1 MTVINNIPNT
11 TYNVE
16 EDLFGGATTTL
27 SCESG
32 YIFDSAP
39 TVTYTDT
46 SGSSQTKTMTLNDK
60 KTVASYDN
68 EEIDVYHDITFNGS
82 VSGGTP
88 EPVKPNN
95 NVAHTTALMEA
106 DKVTLTCDEGYIF
119 DGSPKISFDDDPF
132 ADEVTMTVSQDGKT
146 ATYSQA
152 DLGSQQITITGK
164 TKAAHVDPVVTNNVA
179 NTTVNVSGD
188 TVTLTCADGYIF
200 DGTPKVTLDNDPMA
214 DEMPMTVSGNN
225 KTATLTSQ
233 GIGSQDITITG
244 KTKTEPVAP
253 VVTNNVA
260 HTTVEVS
267 GNTVTLTCDEGYI
280 FDGVPVVKIS
290 DDLFTKPM
298 TVSGDNKTATF
309 TSEGVGSND
318 ITITGNTKTAPV
330 VTNNVAHT
338 TVEVSGNTVTLTCDN
353 GYIFDGVPVVTIGKD
368 LFAETKQMSVTNN
381 GKLAT
386 LTSQGIG
393 SQDITITGNTKTEP
407 IAPVVTNN
415 VAHTTYDVSG
425 DTLTL
430 TCQEGYIFDGAPVV
444 TKGSDNIPMTVSQN
458 GKVATLTSEGVG
470 SNDITITGNTKV
482 EPEPEPT
489 PDPVV
494 TNNIEGASEV
504 HTKDGATALTITL
517 TSNKMMRNVTVSY
530 TNTSGESVSLP
541 VTVVVSSDYGDV
553 DSTATVSLN
562 DVDFN
567 VAVVLSGET
576 KFAIHITYTLSGC
589 HSTSEPHYLFLGEP
603 LSLTLTADEGNEFT
617 DPTKVYYMFE
627 GAFADVKKY
636 LFTVSEDKLTATATV
651 LSNSTDN
658 LHLNILAEAM
668 PKVQPTTKYGF
679 INAYVVTEENLNKF
693 ATSRFIQ
700 YVSGGPDYDQG
711 GGTTVIDRI
720 NYDLGDYVNRVKR
733 YFFKVDEGSTSKL
746 KCGNFIVDTDVKNLL
761 SDRKIINFGDIYIP
775 NYTQSNADY
784 SSDVM
789 MFVPFVGIE
798 KISSEIIGKTVNLT
812 LKVNV
817 LSGDGVYVLT
827 CGGNMVWSKE
837 VAPCTDVIYRTS
849 AQGIKV
855 IGGINFDATFL
866 MGLRP
871 YVLVDRREIVNNG
884 SQSPSSLV
892 SRIGDLT
899 GNVKLTDVVFPD
911 TENMLQYDIDEIVSI
926 LRQGISL

>member
-1 MTVINNIPNT
+1 MAVINNIPHT
-11 TYNVE
+11 TYNVD
-16 EDLFGGATTTL
+16 EDMFSGVDI
-27 SCESG
+27 SVNCDSG
-32 YIFDSAP
+32 YEFTAAP
-39 TVTYTDT
+39 TVTFKNT
-46 SGSSQTKTMTLNDK
+46 SGSSQTKTMSLNSK
-60 KTVASYDN
+60 KNVATYSD
-68 EEIDVYHDITFNGS
+68 EGIDTAQDITFNGS
-82 VSGGTP
+82 VQ
-88 EPVKPNN
+88 EPQPVAPNN
-95 NVAHTTALMEA
+95 NVLHTSVLMEMN
-106 DKVTLTCDEGYIF
+106 KVTLTCETGYIF

-164 TKAAHVDPVVTNNVA
+164 TKAAQVDPVVTNNVA

-214 DEMPMTVSGNN
+214 DEMTMTVSGDN

-233 GIGSQDITITG
+233 GIGSQNITITG
-244 KTKTEPVAP
+244 KTKTAPVAP

-267 GNTVTLTCDEGYI
+267 GNTVTLTCEQGYI
-280 FDGVPVVKIS
+280 FDGTPVVKIG
-290 DDLFTKPM
+290 DDLFAEEKEM
-298 TVSGDNKTATF
+298 TVTNNGTVATL
-309 TSEGVGSND
+309 TSEGISTNPL
-318 ITITGNTKTAPV
+318 TITGNTKTAP
-330 VTNNVAHT
+330 
-338 TVEVSGNTVTLTCDN
+338 L
-353 GYIFDGVPVVTIGKD
+353 
-368 LFAETKQMSVTNN
+368 
-381 GKLAT
+381 
-386 LTSQGIG
+386 
-393 SQDITITGNTKTEP
+393 
-407 IAPVVTNN
+407 APVVTNN

-430 TCQEGYIFDGAPVV
+430 TCQEGYIFDGTPSV
-444 TKGSDNIPMTVSQN
+444 TKGSDNIPMTVS
-458 GKVATLTSEGVG
+458 GDLKTATLTSQGIG

-482 EPEPEPT
+482 EPVT
-489 PDPVV
+489 PDPIV
-494 TNNIEGASEV
+494 TNNIEGASET
-504 HTKDGATALTITL
+504 HTKDGAAALTINL
-517 TSNKMMRNVTVSY
+517 SANKLMRNVTVSY

-541 VTVVVSSDYGDV
+541 VTVEDTSDYGQV
-553 DSTATVSLN
+553 WSRATVSLT

-576 KFAIHITYTLSGC
+576 VFASHITFTLSGC
-589 HSTSEPHYLFLGEP
+589 HSSSEPPYLILGEP

-617 DPTKVYYMFE
+617 DPTKVYYRFE
-627 GAFADVKKY
+627 GAMSDPDTHY
-636 LFTVSEDKLTATATV
+636 FTISEDKLTATATIV
-651 LSNSTDN
+651 NNTTYN
-658 LHLNILAEAM
+658 EHLNVVAEAL
-668 PKVQPTTKYGF
+668 PKVQPTAKYGF

-700 YVSGGPDYDQG
+700 YTGDNPVG
-711 GGTTVIDRI
+711 
-720 NYDLGDYVNRVKR
+720 YDLGDYVNRVKR

-746 KCGNFIVDTDVKNLL
+746 KCGNFIVDTDVKNVV

-775 NYTQSNADY
+775 NYTQSIADY
-784 SSDVM
+784 SSDLM
-789 MFVPFVGIE
+789 MFVPFLGIE

-827 CGGNMVWSKE
+827 CGDNMVWSKE
-837 VAPCTDVIYRTS
+837 VAPCTDVIYRTT
-849 AQGIKV
+849 AQDPKV
-855 IGGINFDATFL
+855 IGGNNFDATFL

-871 YVLVDRREIVNNG
+871 YILIDRREIMNNG
-884 SQSPSSLV
+884 SQSSSSRV

-911 TENMLQYDIDEIVSI
+911 TENMLQNDIDEIVAI